1 MARKNK
7 IESVLERRVK
17 VAKLYL
23 QGWYQADIAKQ
34 VGVTQQQVSSDL
46 KALRK
51 EWLAS
56 SIRDFDKA
64 RDQELFKI
72 DNLEREYW
80 AAWEKSKTDYSKK
93 SIKAK
98 GTKKELNQ
106 VEKTDTEVIMIGNK
120 QFLDGVMTC
129 INKRCEILGLDA
141 PKKQELTGAGGKDL
155 MGVDGLSDA
164 ERTKLLGILENM

>member
-7 IESVLERRVK
+7 IEGVRERRAK

-23 QGWYQADIAKQ
+23 QGWYQADIAKE
-34 VGVTQQQVSSDL
+34 VGVTQQQVSLDL
-46 KALRK
+46 KALKK

-64 RDQELFKI
+64 RDNELFKI

-106 VEKTDTEVIMIGNK
+106 VEKTDTEVIMIGDK
-120 QFLDGVMTC
+120 RFMDGIQWC

-141 PKKQELTGAGGKDL
+141 PKKQELMGEGGGALKITVNID
-155 MGVDGLSDA
+155 
-164 ERTKLLGILENM
+164 

>member
-7 IESVLERRVK
+7 IEGVRQRRAK
-17 VAKLYL
+17 VANLYL
-23 QGWYQADIAKQ
+23 QGWYQVDIAEK

-46 KALRK
+46 KVLRK

-64 RDQELFKI
+64 RDNELFKI

-106 VEKTDTEVIMIGNK
+106 VEKTDTEVIMIGDK
-120 QFLDGVMTC
+120 RFMDGIQWC

-141 PKKQELTGAGGKDL
+141 PKKQELMGEGGGALKITVNID
-155 MGVDGLSDA
+155 
-164 ERTKLLGILENM
+164 